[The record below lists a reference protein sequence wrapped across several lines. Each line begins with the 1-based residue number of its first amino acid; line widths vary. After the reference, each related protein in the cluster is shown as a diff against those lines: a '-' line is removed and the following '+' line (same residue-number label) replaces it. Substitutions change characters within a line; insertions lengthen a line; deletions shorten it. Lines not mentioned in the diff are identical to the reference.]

1 MLLQHETLHAMKSIP
16 LYSLASFILAAAL
29 PLQTQALLLDCEI
42 NPDKTYTCI
51 EISNADSPESP
62 EDTQS
67 YGDEYSGYIDEA
79 KRSCVYREPRKR
91 PAGKVGGSAQR
102 TEELKSARKDY
113 ENCIS
118 DKARALWRQH
128 NSPAQAAD

>member
-1 MLLQHETLHAMKSIP
+1 MNSIH
-16 LYSLASFILAAAL
+16 LYSLTAFILAGAL

-51 EISNADSPESP
+51 EISNSDSPNSL

-79 KRSCVYREPRKR
+79 RQSCVYREPRKR
-91 PAGKVGGSAQR
+91 AAGKGGGGVQR
-102 TEELKSARKDY
+102 TEKLKSAREDY
-113 ENCIS
+113 EDCIS

-128 NSPAQAAD
+128 NNPAQAAD